1 MYTAYIGRRAI
12 NLYNEHMHDGDPL
25 SPKKFFDQVFFP
37 VVFDDD
43 DYLIQAGNS
52 KFGQLVRQ
60 RKKDRR
66 EAQEKGLSWEDEKPR
81 RRQRALSDFHSLA
94 EGYSEPH
101 NHVVVGGSARKVS
114 ATTSGQVTNIDHP
127 VDADTIYCS
136 WVGGAMAIGVSG
148 GLTMLVDEDTTLVAL
163 LEGWS
168 QYRTLLSQ
176 TSGLKD
182 KQIETWNGWWLTHR
196 LSEDFRPDAPLSE
209 KPDIRGRKH
218 LKLDTRDWVDIMFT
232 LAKNVEDDSVTAYVF
247 SVGQR
252 NTTIGFRKLY
262 LSDARYLV
270 ELYRQIFEERSGVG
284 VSQFAQ
290 LYRTEDGFRAV
301 CRQGAI
307 GLRALRPK
315 DLNDYIPGGDKANW
329 FTSESSSNLD
339 SATYRVFLTWI
350 IAMLNNEDLIDT
362 TEQLA
367 EALREYAQSDTKGR
381 VTKKR
386 TAEQVL
392 EAGHRKEFLES
403 LSAVV
408 EDDATHAALIDEI
421 GDEVVKMPSSDFPLF
436 ATLLRLKYH
445 VFSQQQS
452 V

>member
-12 NLYNEHMHDGDPL
+12 DLYNEHLHDGKSL
-25 SPKKFFDQVFFP
+25 SAKEFFDQVFFP

-43 DYLIQAGNS
+43 DYLMQAGNS

-60 RKKDRR
+60 RKKDKR
-66 EAQEKGLSWEDEKPR
+66 EAEEKGISWEEEKPR
-81 RRQRALSDFHSLA
+81 RRKRALKDFHAL
-94 EGYSEPH
+94 SEEYEQPH

-114 ATTSGQVTNIDHP
+114 ATTSGQVTNIDYP

-136 WVGGAMAIGVSG
+136 WVGAAAAVGVSG
-148 GLTMLVDEDTTLVAL
+148 GLTMLIDEDTTLVAL
-163 LEGWS
+163 LEGWA
-168 QYRTLLSQ
+168 QYRTLLNQ

-196 LSEDFRPDAPLSE
+196 LSEDFRSDASLSE

-218 LKLDTRDWVDIMFT
+218 LKLDTEDWVEIMFT
-232 LAKNVEDDSVTAYVF
+232 LAKNVDDDSVTAYVF

-252 NTTIGFRKLY
+252 NTTIGFRQLY
-262 LSDARYLV
+262 LGDVRYMV
-270 ELYRQIFEERSGVG
+270 ELYQQLFDDRRGVG
-284 VSQFAQ
+284 MSQFAE
-290 LYRTEDGFRAV
+290 LYKTEDGFLEA

-307 GLRALRPK
+307 GLRALKPRN
-315 DLNDYIPGGDKANW
+315 LSEYMPGGDKAGW
-329 FTSESSSNLD
+329 FTRKSSNNLD
-339 SATYRVFLTWI
+339 NSTYRIFLTWI

-367 EALREYAQSDTKGR
+367 EALREYAQSDKRAKT
-381 VTKKR
+381 TAKR

-392 EAGHRKEFLES
+392 EASHRQEFLES

-408 EDDATHAALIDEI
+408 EDDATHATLINEI

-445 VFSQQQS
+445 VFSQ
-452 V
+452 

>member
-1 MYTAYIGRRAI
+1 MYTSYIGRRAI
-12 NLYNEHMHDGDPL
+12 DLYNEHLHDGEPL
-25 SPKKFFDQVFFP
+25 STKEFFDQVFFP
-37 VVFDDD
+37 VVFDDE
-43 DYLIQAGNS
+43 DYLMQAGNS

-60 RKKDRR
+60 RKKDKR
-66 EAQEKGLSWEDEKPR
+66 EAEEKGISWEEEKPR
-81 RRQRALSDFHSLA
+81 RRQRALSDFHSL
-94 EGYSEPH
+94 SEDYGQPH
-101 NHVVVGGSARKVS
+101 NHVVVGGSARKMS

-127 VDADTIYCS
+127 VDADAIYCS
-136 WVGGAMAIGVSG
+136 WVGAAAAVGVSK
-148 GLTMLVDEDTTLVAL
+148 GLTMLIDEDTTLLAL

-196 LSEDFRPDAPLSE
+196 LSEDFRSNAPLSQ

-218 LKLDTRDWVDIMFT
+218 LKLATQDWVNIMFT
-232 LAKNVEDDSVTAYVF
+232 LAKNVEDETVTAYVF
-247 SVGQR
+247 SIGQR
-252 NTTIGFRKLY
+252 NTTIGFRQLY
-262 LSDARYLV
+262 LNEARYLV
-270 ELYRQIFEERSGVG
+270 ELYRQLFKERSGVG
-284 VSQFAQ
+284 ISQFAQ
-290 LYRTEDGFRAV
+290 LYKTEDGLKAA

-315 DLNDYIPGGDKANW
+315 DLDDYSPGDDEGDW
-329 FTSESSSNLD
+329 FTSDSNSSLD
-339 SATYRVFLTWI
+339 NTTYRTFLTWI

-367 EALREYAQSDTKGR
+367 EALRDYAQSDTKGR

-392 EAGHRKEFLES
+392 KANHRREFLES

-421 GDEVVKMPSSDFPLF
+421 GDEVVKMPSNDFPLF
-436 ATLLRLKYH
+436 ATLLRLKYK

-452 V
+452 A